1 MAMVHRVLAITTAV
15 LAAVQATSEYSTKSG
30 ILPWVDPAT
39 PSDRQTYTSSRGG
52 SWDLVMSDE
61 FNTEGRSFEPG
72 DDHLW
77 TSMEKADGVNS
88 ALEIYQHNMT
98 GTECDDDDTCYFY
111 IEADTGE
118 TTLKLWNDYL
128 SPAGYEDVTFYYKG
142 GMVQSWNK
150 FCIQGGMIEVRA
162 QLPGA
167 VTNASGN
174 PDVAT
179 GSASVRAATIDYYP
193 TWPGIWMMG
202 NLGRAI
208 FSASTARMWPFSYNE
223 CNETVFS
230 SQNQRISACDD
241 DPGSGMNP
249 NQGRGAPEIDILEG
263 GGTAISSS
271 VQVGPGMPEQFR
283 LIADNTSYS
292 CIYTYDC
299 TTEGANNP
307 DVPTAYY
314 EKLRGY
320 KTWYQ
325 GLRYGANNFCDSDST
340 LVQTYKTIAASL
352 EKGITENACTMGL
365 CPASYDVNGDL
376 SSIDNGTDHWGI
388 NTNGT
393 CFPKQNAYTGA
404 FLSYTDW
411 LTYQLEWVMGDEGY
425 IRWML
430 AGEPIFEIT
439 ADVLTNP
446 PQDAAQ
452 MNPKKIMLEEPMYI
466 IFNVALSSTWGT
478 TPPNA
483 GNGDCYGDGSDATT
497 NAICDAF
504 PMYLK
509 IDYIRV
515 YQDKS
520 DDSTMAVGCDPSSHP
535 TKQWIEDN
543 IDSYVDDDNPWT
555 EVSGKAFC
563 ESNEDCTIETNSSMA
578 VTTGTCVS
586 GRCKCSATT
595 WTGPRCTVASTASTD
610 SSSNGL
616 FSSNSYGPPMYVSG
630 VFMAIT
636 VLTTFVSVYISILA
650 ARKTDET
657 LQKEIMAKRGGA
669 AMSPASLGDS
679 VAKPPKDNYSTNFV

>member
-1 MAMVHRVLAITTAV
+1 MAM
-15 LAAVQATSEYSTKSG
+15 AAVQATSEYSTKSG

-52 SWDLVMSDE
+52 TWDLVMSDE

-88 ALEIYQHNMT
+88 ALEIYMHNMT
-98 GTECDDDDTCYFY
+98 GTECDDDDNCYFY
-111 IEADTGE
+111 IEATTGE

-128 SPAGYEDVTFYYKG
+128 SPAGYEDVTFYYKA

-150 FCIQGGMIEVRA
+150 FCMQGGMVEVRA

-174 PDVAT
+174 PDVET
-179 GSASVRAATIDYYP
+179 GSSSVRAATIDYYP

-241 DPGSGMNP
+241 DPGSGMNA

-283 LIADNTSYS
+283 LLADNTSYS

-299 TTEGANNP
+299 TTEGANNQ

-320 KTWYQ
+320 KSWYQ

-340 LVQTYKTIAASL
+340 LVQSYKTIAASL
-352 EKGITENACTMGL
+352 EKGITENACTMAL
-365 CPASYDVNGDL
+365 CPASYDVNADL
-376 SSIDNGTDHWGI
+376 DYIDNGTEHWGI

-404 FLSYTDW
+404 FLCSAGNNDTSCTASSGSTDAMSEFAYQMDAISSNWEIQVGAYTDW

-430 AGEPIFEIT
+430 AGEPLFEIT

-446 PQDAAQ
+446 PQDEAH
-452 MNPKKIMLEEPMYI
+452 MNPKKIMLEEPMYL
-466 IFNVALSSTWGT
+466 IFNVALSMTRPQ
-478 TPPNA
+478 TPF
-483 GNGDCYGDGSDATT
+483 ATRS
-497 NAICDAF
+497 
-504 PMYLK
+504 P
-509 IDYIRV
+509 
-515 YQDKS
+515 
-520 DDSTMAVGCDPSSHP
+520 
-535 TKQWIEDN
+535 
-543 IDSYVDDDNPWT
+543 
-555 EVSGKAFC
+555 
-563 ESNEDCTIETNSSMA
+563 CT
-578 VTTGTCVS
+578 
-586 GRCKCSATT
+586 
-595 WTGPRCTVASTASTD
+595 
-610 SSSNGL
+610 
-616 FSSNSYGPPMYVSG
+616 
-630 VFMAIT
+630 
-636 VLTTFVSVYISILA
+636 
-650 ARKTDET
+650 
-657 LQKEIMAKRGGA
+657 
-669 AMSPASLGDS
+669 
-679 VAKPPKDNYSTNFV
+679 